1 MRMAA
6 AELFE
11 LALKLHDWFGNGR
24 CALSPAQD
32 QPSSPA
38 DSTYQAQLN
47 GVTHACRKLTEQ
59 FPGTGREVRAFRSA
73 IARQNSLDTG
83 CSLYIGCEISVVR
96 CRRGNRSRDKSV
108 AVVAYP

>member
-6 AELFE
+6 AELFQ

-47 GVTHACRKLTEQ
+47 GVTHACRKLT
-59 FPGTGREVRAFRSA
+59 TFRRRPAPCAAEIESTSVGLCDTPDANQRGSVQSA
-73 IARQNSLDTG
+73 ADIQLPA
-83 CSLYIGCEISVVR
+83 
-96 CRRGNRSRDKSV
+96 
-108 AVVAYP
+108 

>member
-6 AELFE
+6 AELFQ

-47 GVTHACRKLTEQ
+47 GVTHACPKLTLQ
-59 FPGTGREVRAFRSA
+59 PAGSSQRSSLSASQVSSVRNNATPGVGTGPQSSGYAQRTLIVTYYRVSQVRIF
-73 IARQNSLDTG
+73 
-83 CSLYIGCEISVVR
+83 
-96 CRRGNRSRDKSV
+96 
-108 AVVAYP
+108 